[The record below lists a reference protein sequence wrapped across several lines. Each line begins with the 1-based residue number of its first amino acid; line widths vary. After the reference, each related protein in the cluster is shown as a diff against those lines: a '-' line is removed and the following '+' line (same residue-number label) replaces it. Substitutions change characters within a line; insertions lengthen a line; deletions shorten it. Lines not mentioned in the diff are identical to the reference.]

1 MQSELHS
8 TKTARDG
15 DFLAYVWMTASNE
28 FFFRFLVWPLPGT
41 CFFARLLYM
50 YIHVTPPL
58 YGFPAVVVVV
68 VVDVVV
74 VDVVVDV
81 VVVVSLA
88 I

>member
-1 MQSELHS
+1 MI
-8 TKTARDG
+8 
-15 DFLAYVWMTASNE
+15 

-68 VVDVVV
+68 VVVVDVVV

-81 VVVVSLA
+81 VDVVVVSLA